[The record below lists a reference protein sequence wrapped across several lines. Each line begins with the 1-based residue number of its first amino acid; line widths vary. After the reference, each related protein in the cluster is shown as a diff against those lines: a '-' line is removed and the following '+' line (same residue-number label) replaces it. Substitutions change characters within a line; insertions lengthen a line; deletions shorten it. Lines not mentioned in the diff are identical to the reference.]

1 MSDKVE
7 WTTSCQKALAGA
19 VALAAK
25 RKNGYVDVSHLAYCL
40 FEDENGLPAR
50 VSPAPPKPSPNMELQ
65 KALNEAERQRE
76 ALGDTLLAVDHLLLA
91 LHTSSSVG
99 RVLDQCGA
107 TKSAVKETL
116 MEMRNGRKITSDFQD
131 DNYESLKKYATD
143 LCGLADEGKLDP
155 VIGRSDEI
163 ERTIRVLS
171 RRTKNNP
178 VLIGEPGV
186 GKTAIAEGI
195 AQKIVRGEVPDTLNG
210 TRIFSLDMGALIAG
224 AKYQGEFEERLKAV
238 LKEVTESENRIIL
251 FIDEMHLVLG
261 AGKGQGA
268 MDAAN
273 LLKPL
278 LARGELRTI
287 GATTLEEYR
296 QYIEKDAAFERR
308 FMPVYVKEP
317 SVEESITILRG
328 LKDRYEQY
336 HGVQI
341 TDRAVVVAAQ
351 LASRYITNRFMPDK
365 AIDLVDE
372 ACSSVRVALS
382 SRPAVI
388 EELERRRVQ
397 LEVEQKA
404 LQREKDDANSQK
416 RLKECVAEI
425 QKINE
430 ELGPLRAVYDEER
443 HLVEELQE
451 QQGRLQEKEFKL
463 QRAERNGD
471 TETASDLRYYVIPE
485 LMKAIES
492 LKERINASKQMV
504 QGTVTDM
511 DIAAV
516 VSRWTGIPVTKLS
529 QTDRERLLHL
539 SEHLHERVKGQ
550 DEAVKR
556 VADALLRAR
565 AGLSRGHR
573 PLGSFLFLGTTGVG
587 KTELAKAVAAE
598 LFDDERHM
606 VRLDMS
612 EYGEKHNVSRLIG
625 APPGYVGH
633 EEGGQLT
640 EPVRRRP
647 HTVILLDEV
656 EKAHPSVYNVLL
668 QVLDDGRL
676 TDSKGRTVD
685 FSNTI
690 IIMTSNLGSRHLS
703 GEEGESVSSP
713 ELPRSRL
720 MSEVRSFFRPEF
732 LNRLDD
738 IVIFDRLGTAEL
750 RGIVDMLVRDLQR
763 RLPDGMEVELTD
775 AAKAYVLSEGH
786 DAEMGARPLRRW
798 LEQHVTTVLSR
809 MVIAEELQA
818 DQKVVV
824 DATPGKGL
832 RFSVVRGGGSAGGAR
847 TFFRLAAID
856 KVRAWRRSRALRVLT
871 FCVTRTTFRRRSV
884 DRADAGGARVA
895 RRISCVSRVYIQHS
909 YLTEQQQ
916 QQQKNNFLKLFYEVS
931 VLSRGPEAGEAKSEA
946 CEGRCAGQTVL
957 LGGPHCLLFRAYLFM
972 PYIIIIIIVIVI
984 IIIIIIIYLHTT
996 T

>member
-1 MSDKVE
+1 M
-7 WTTSCQKALAGA
+7 
-19 VALAAK
+19 ALAAK
-25 RKNGYVDVSHLAYCL
+25 RKNGYVDVAHMAYCL
-40 FEDENGLPAR
+40 FEDDNGLPAR
-50 VSPAPPKPSPNMELQ
+50 VVRKLGGGSVLMGLQDLLGKIPVQSPAPPKPSPNMELQ
-65 KALNEAERQRE
+65 KALNVAEQERV

-91 LHTSSSVG
+91 LHTSTSVG
-99 RVLDQCGA
+99 RVLNQCGA
-107 TKSAVKETL
+107 TKDAVKTTL
-116 MEMRNGRKITSDFQD
+116 LELRNGRKITSDFQD

-195 AQKIVRGEVPDTLNG
+195 AQKIVRGEVPDTLSG

-261 AGKGQGA
+261 AGKSQGGA

-317 SVEESITILRG
+317 SVEESISILRG

-351 LASRYITNRFMPDK
+351 LASRYITNRYMPDK

-388 EELERRRVQ
+388 EELERRKVQ

-404 LQREKDDANSQK
+404 LQREKDNAASAK

-425 QKINE
+425 QKLDE
-430 ELGPLRAVYDEER
+430 ELGPLRAVYDQER

-463 QRAERNGD
+463 ERAERNGD
-471 TETASDLRYYVIPE
+471 METASDLRYYVIPE
-485 LMKAIES
+485 LTKAIER
-492 LKERINASKQMV
+492 LKERISASKQMV

-529 QTDRERLLHL
+529 QTDRERLLRL

-550 DEAVKR
+550 DEAVSR

-690 IIMTSNLGSRHLS
+690 IIMTSNLGSRHLA
-703 GEEGESVSSP
+703 GEGEAASLTG
-713 ELPRSRL
+713 EQRRSRL

-738 IVIFDRLGTAEL
+738 IVVFDRLGTGEL

-763 RLPDGMEVELTD
+763 RLPDGMEVELSD
-775 AAKAYVLSEGH
+775 EAKAYVLQEGY
-786 DAEMGARPLRRW
+786 DEEMGARPLRRW

-809 MVIAEELQA
+809 MIIAEELKP
-818 DQKVVV
+818 DHRVVV
-824 DATPGKGL
+824 SAAAGKGL
-832 RFSVVRGGGSAGGAR
+832 TFKVVPTAS
-847 TFFRLAAID
+847 
-856 KVRAWRRSRALRVLT
+856 
-871 FCVTRTTFRRRSV
+871 
-884 DRADAGGARVA
+884 
-895 RRISCVSRVYIQHS
+895 
-909 YLTEQQQ
+909 
-916 QQQKNNFLKLFYEVS
+916 
-931 VLSRGPEAGEAKSEA
+931 
-946 CEGRCAGQTVL
+946 
-957 LGGPHCLLFRAYLFM
+957 
-972 PYIIIIIIVIVI
+972 
-984 IIIIIIIYLHTT
+984 
-996 T
+996 